1 MNIAIIGTGYVGL
14 VSGTCLAEVGN
25 KVFCVDIDTSRIDKL
40 NKAVVPFHEP
50 GLDQLIRDNL
60 SKGNL
65 KFTTSYQDALLSSE
79 AIFICVGTPE
89 EEDGNADLSYID
101 SAVTQISDVL
111 KHQEREIIV
120 FVKSTVP
127 SGTCYN
133 LQEKFNTH
141 LKNSTSSVI
150 VASNPEFLKEG
161 AAVGDFMKPDRII
174 VGTDSERVIEAA
186 TSIYRSVN
194 WKSSR
199 FKFVSIEAAEIIKY
213 SANAFLATKISLI
226 NEIARL
232 CDSAGADISEVR
244 KGIGSDPRIGDNFL
258 YAGLGYGG
266 SCFPKDLKAL
276 INTFKKNNL
285 DSRILQAVIEVNNS
299 QLDYFIN
306 KIYDFYSEKELKEKT
321 IALWGLSF
329 KPETDDVRESVSIK
343 LIKTLSHKV
352 KLINIYDP
360 IATENA
366 KIELSNINNIN
377 FLDSSSSALLGSDAL
392 VIATEWREFWNPDIT
407 EMLKLKDKVIF
418 DGRNILDKDLLKEKG
433 FSYFG
438 IGR

>member
-25 KVFCVDIDTSRIDKL
+25 KVFCVDIDPERIDKL
-40 NKAVVPFHEP
+40 SQAIVPFHEP
-50 GLDQLIRDNL
+50 GLDQLIKDNL

-65 KFTTSYQDALLSSE
+65 KFTTSYYDALFFSE

-89 EEDGNADLSYID
+89 EKDGNADLSYID
-101 SAVTQISDVL
+101 NAVAQISDIL
-111 KHQEREIIV
+111 KDQEREIIV

-127 SGTCYN
+127 SGTCNN
-133 LQEKFNTH
+133 LQEKFDIR
-141 LKNSTSSVI
+141 LKNSGSSVI

-174 VGTDSERVIEAA
+174 VGTDSECVIEAA

-199 FKFVSIEAAEIIKY
+199 LKFVSIEAAEIIKY
-213 SANAFLATKISLI
+213 AANAFLATKISLI

-285 DSRILQAVIEVNNS
+285 DSRILKAVIEVNNS

-306 KIYDFYSEKELKEKT
+306 KIHTFYSEKELKEKT

-329 KPETDDVRESVSIK
+329 KPETDDIRESVSIK

-352 KLINIYDP
+352 KLINVYDP
-360 IATENA
+360 IATKNA

-377 FLDSSSSALLGSDAL
+377 FLDSSSSALLGSNAL
-392 VIATEWREFWNPDIT
+392 VIATEWREFWKPDIT
-407 EMLKLKDKVIF
+407 ELLKLKDKVIF